1 MQQMTGKQLRF
12 QSDLPFQSSSTSNE
26 VRNDETKLSKKP
38 REISTGRVGD
48 STTTKNSMG
57 RNGYRDYIHFQDSQ
71 KNRDQT
77 SHSRFPNDVPTTT
90 RKRSISRHEL
100 EEIDNKKPRKDSEVA
115 SKTRVG

>member
-12 QSDLPFQSSSTSNE
+12 QSDLPFQSSSTRNGNE
-26 VRNDETKLSKKP
+26 VRNDETKLSRRP
-38 REISTGRVGD
+38 REISTGRVRD
-48 STTTKNSMG
+48 TRTTKNSMG

-77 SHSRFPNDVPTTT
+77 GHSRFPNDVPTTT

-100 EEIDNKKPRKDSEVA
+100 EEIESKKRRKDSEVA
-115 SKTRVG
+115 VG